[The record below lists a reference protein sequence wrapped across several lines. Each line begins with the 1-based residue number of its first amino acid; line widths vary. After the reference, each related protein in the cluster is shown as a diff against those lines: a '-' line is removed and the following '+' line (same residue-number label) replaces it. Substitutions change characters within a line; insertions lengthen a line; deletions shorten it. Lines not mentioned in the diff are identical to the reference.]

1 MKTKSLPSTRI
12 SPELRD
18 EVMQS
23 LQEGESLSSF
33 IEESVRHTIQR
44 RKAQKEFIE
53 RGLRSKTEARNSN
66 TYFTADEVITGLEEQ
81 LQIARKKTQG

>member
-18 EVMQS
+18 DVMQS
-23 LQEGESLSSF
+23 LHEGESLSSF
-33 IEESVRHTIQR
+33 IEESVRHTINR

-66 TYFTADEVITGLEEQ
+66 TYFTADEVIAGLEEQ